1 MHILKKY
8 KTDFE
13 IARKYYSILFA
24 LNDVSITPKEMDLLA
39 FTAVRGSISTL
50 PAKKDF
56 SEQFNMSNSS
66 INNIISKL
74 QRMGI
79 LKKIQGRTK
88 VNPQIQVDLKNRLTF
103 EIARETNTQTIPE

>member
-1 MHILKKY
+1 MTIIKTY

-13 IARKYYSILFA
+13 LARKYYSILFE
-24 LNDVSITPKEMDLLA
+24 LNDIHITEKEMNLLA
-39 FTAVRGSISTL
+39 FTACRGSISTL

-56 SEQFNMSNSS
+56 SEQFQMSNSS

-79 LKKIQGRTK
+79 LKKIEGKTK
-88 VNPQIQVDLKNRLTF
+88 LNPRLQVDLNKKLSF
-103 EIARETNTQTIPE
+103 EINREPNKTDSPQ